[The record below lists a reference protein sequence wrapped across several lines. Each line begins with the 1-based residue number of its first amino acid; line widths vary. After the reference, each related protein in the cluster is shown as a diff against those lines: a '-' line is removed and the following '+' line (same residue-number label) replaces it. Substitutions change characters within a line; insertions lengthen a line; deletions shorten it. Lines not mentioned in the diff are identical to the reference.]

1 LLQPER
7 LLDVSVER
15 IIKAFGAQN
24 GSIGAIKLD
33 DFAISL
39 LIALLIA
46 KLLLKS
52 LRSGEKQ
59 QKEAFADELRTLYAN
74 H

>member
-1 LLQPER
+1 MAATPLALQ
-7 LLDVSVER
+7 DER
-15 IIKAFGAQN
+15 IIKALVPQN
-24 GSIGAIKLD
+24 GYIGAIKLD

-59 QKEAFADELRTLYAN
+59 QKEAFADEFRTLYADN
-74 H
+74 

>member
-1 LLQPER
+1 LVP
-7 LLDVSVER
+7 
-15 IIKAFGAQN
+15 QN
-24 GSIGAIKLD
+24 GYIGAIKLD

-59 QKEAFADELRTLYAN
+59 QQEAFADEFRTLYADN
-74 H
+74 